1 MRNLTEK
8 EKHLELRVKQILL
21 TCRDAIRAK
30 YPSAKIVLYGSQA
43 RGQADAESDIDLLVL
58 LNENVTAAIKRSISD
73 MLYEISF
80 AEDVVI
86 SVIIRSNEAW
96 NSPISQATGL
106 YKIIHQ
112 EGIQVA

>member
-1 MRNLTEK
+1 MRDLAGK
-8 EKHLELRVKQILL
+8 EKQLQLRVTQILPA
-21 TCRDAIRAK
+21 CRDAICAK

-58 LNENVTAAIKRSISD
+58 LNGNVTAAIKRSIRD
-73 MLYEISF
+73 MLYEISL

-86 SVIIRSNEAW
+86 SVIIRSKDAW